1 MDKQSWKPRVGMKPL
16 SERDENKIMCLGPS
30 YYFLPVG
37 MKPLS
42 ERDENLL
49 FFLIFP
55 DIFWKVRM
63 KPLSERVQKHML
75 NRNSDNGRVEW
86 EG

>member
-1 MDKQSWKPRVGMKPL
+1 
-16 SERDENKIMCLGPS
+16 
-30 YYFLPVG
+30 
-37 MKPLS
+37 
-42 ERDENLL
+42 
-49 FFLIFP
+49 
-55 DIFWKVRM
+55 M

>member
-1 MDKQSWKPRVGMKPL
+1 
-16 SERDENKIMCLGPS
+16 
-30 YYFLPVG
+30 

-75 NRNSDNGRVEW
+75 NRNSYNGRVEW